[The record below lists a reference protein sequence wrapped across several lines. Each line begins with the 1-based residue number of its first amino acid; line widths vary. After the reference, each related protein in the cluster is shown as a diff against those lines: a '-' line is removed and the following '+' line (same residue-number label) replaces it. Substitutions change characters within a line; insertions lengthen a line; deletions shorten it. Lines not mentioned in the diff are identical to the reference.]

1 MGSVGGFGYDPHL
14 RISTGGNSVR
24 VTDCW
29 VAYSIGSPSTRM
41 SPNNASETYFDASD
55 ESATLLLN
63 NTHLS
68 SYNTPNTTYK
78 YKIETT
84 NYLYT
89 FTLYDENDDEV
100 ETITLRTQSE
110 DDGLIS
116 DAVSIACLLDYA
128 DEENPT
134 ITRVGLG
141 CAVFGL
147 DLNDGMPYSE
157 SNFVWFNSADAL
169 RIISDCLKAFK
180 VGEGGKVV
188 TRLKESDNFIITKM
202 PSLVYGK
209 NVVNQDHQLYNDFI
223 PLNEN
228 FDDIALNSY
237 YVYPHTT
244 YTSQWSSNIYS
255 SPFAIHTAFL
265 DFYKDNVGSD
275 LMRKNAGGNYTN
287 AGDNAS
293 FNNITIKNGGEGDLF
308 RINFSG
314 GYAQWRYDNNAGLG
328 ISAYILDFY
337 DDNNTLLDSW
347 RVNGNHTS
355 PSSNNMMSSHF
366 GRYINVSTAFLCK
379 EGNSYYIVGNM
390 QCLYVYDAD
399 GNRLPASGYLGAG
412 YVVLKKLN
420 STASA
425 VLNNA
430 TETIIEYDKED
441 VEDTSDVGSTPQDAE
456 DLNDNISQWSKGD
469 LAGENDGI
477 RHNGDDKIDA
487 SNGELTHDESVGD
500 IHPPSE
506 SGESPVPTA
515 ITTGMIKAFAPTN
528 EELEKFSKDLN
539 SEDWL
544 TAVRNFLSNPMDI
557 VISCHTC
564 IAPALDKGTDC
575 YLHYGIWSSQLST
588 DPYSM
593 KLLDH
598 QYYEVDMGYINLRE
612 YRNSYKDYPPFCNY
626 KIYLPYIGIRD
637 IDGRIC
643 VGKQL
648 SLKYIINVLTGD
660 ILAVLNVLNENS
672 QNISGYYTWQGNT
685 LSQIPLKSTDYSSMI
700 NGLISTV
707 LSTATAGLTGNA
719 MGLINSGVNGFRNG
733 FHPDI
738 KLAGTVSGGMSHCMY
753 ATPYIIREYPY
764 LSETNPFKYGR
775 LSGLPSN
782 IGNKLID
789 NYTQNETQFIK
800 FNGQDLNNIKTNK
813 LGLFATES
821 EKQELETLLA
831 EGVYI

>member
-1 MGSVGGFGYDPHL
+1 MGSVGGFGYEPHL
-14 RISTGGNSVR
+14 HISTGGEWGR

-29 VAYSIGSPSTRM
+29 VAYSSGSPSSKM

-63 NTHLS
+63 NTHLA
-68 SYNTPNTTYK
+68 SYNTQGLKYK
-78 YKIETT
+78 YKVETT

-116 DAVSIACLLDYA
+116 VAVSIACLLDYA

-147 DLNDGMPYSE
+147 NLEDGMPYSE

-169 RIISDCLKAFK
+169 RIISDCLKVFK
-180 VGEGGKVV
+180 VGEGGRVV

-202 PSLVYGK
+202 PSSVYEKRDLTNRGFNGLK
-209 NVVNQDHQLYNDFI
+209 YSDVIQIGETDDYY
-223 PLNEN
+223 EN
-228 FDDIALNSY
+228 IWAWHY
-237 YVYPHTT
+237 RTT
-244 YTSQWSSNIYS
+244 YLEYWTDSLYS
-255 SPFAIHTAFL
+255 SPFSVHSAFL
-265 DFYKDNVGSD
+265 NKYKDDVGSD
-275 LMRKNAGGNYTN
+275 LMRKNSDGKYTN
-287 AGDNAS
+287 VGDNAS
-293 FNNITIKNGGEGDLF
+293 FNNITIKHGGEGDLF

-314 GYAQWRYDNNAGLG
+314 GYAQWRYQSQYGG
-328 ISAYILDFY
+328 SGYYLDFY
-337 DDNNTLLDSW
+337 SSDNTLLDTW
-347 RVNGNHTS
+347 NVNGGIRS
-355 PSSNNMMSSHF
+355 PSPYSPD
-366 GRYINVSTAFLCK
+366 YYVYYADVSTAFLCK
-379 EGNSYYIVGNM
+379 EGNSFYIVGNVIG
-390 QCLYVYDAD
+390 LHLEDAD
-399 GNRLPASGYLGAG
+399 GNPVPNSYYSESGA

-506 SGESPVPTA
+506 SGETPVPTA

-738 KLAGTVSGGMSHCMY
+738 KLAGTVSGSMSHCMY

>member
-1 MGSVGGFGYDPHL
+1 MGSVGGFGYEPHL

-29 VAYSIGSPSTRM
+29 VSYSIGSPSSKM
-41 SPNNASETYFDASD
+41 SPNNASETYFSASD

-100 ETITLRTQSE
+100 ETITLRTQSA
-110 DDGLIS
+110 DDGLQTQ
-116 DAVSIACLLDYA
+116 AVSIACLLDYA

-141 CAVFGL
+141 CDVFGL
-147 DLNDGMPYSE
+147 NLEDGMPYSE

-169 RIISDCLKAFK
+169 RIISDCLKVFK

-188 TRLKESDNFIITKM
+188 TRLKESDNFIITKL
-202 PSLVYGK
+202 PSSVYEK
-209 NVVNQDHQLYNDFI
+209 SVVNIGHQLVNDLI
-223 PLNEN
+223 PLGDE
-228 FDDIALNSY
+228 DLLNNKLWAW
-237 YVYPHTT
+237 HHLTT
-244 YTSQWSSNIYS
+244 YITMWEENRFSNV
-255 SPFAIHTAFL
+255 FACHSAFL
-265 DFYKDNVGSD
+265 DYYKDNVGSD
-275 LMRKNAGGNYTN
+275 LMRKTADGKYTN
-287 AGDNAS
+287 AGDLAS
-293 FNNITIKNGGEGDLF
+293 FNNISLNSSDPF
-308 RINFSG
+308 RITFSG
-314 GYAQWRYDNNAGLG
+314 GYAQWRFVGDATGSNWF
-328 ISAYILDFY
+328 LDFY
-337 DDNNTLLDSW
+337 NDNDVLLDTW
-347 RVNGNHTS
+347 HVNGSFSS
-355 PSSNNMMSSHF
+355 PSTNNPNAYGF
-366 GRYINVSTAFLCK
+366 YNNVSTAFLCK
-379 EGNSYYIVGNM
+379 EGNNYYIVG
-390 QCLYVYDAD
+390 QLTELTCYDAD
-399 GNRLPASGYLGAG
+399 GNIIPSSYNSSSAG
-412 YVVLKKLN
+412 YVILKKLN

-456 DLNDNISQWSKGD
+456 DLNDNISHWSKGD